1 MKTVTNNIPAFLL
14 ILLIIGSPALA
25 DVPNRPSQWAVP
37 IQLSGVPNLHKIAD
51 NLYRSA
57 QPTRQGMKNLKL
69 LGIKTVINL
78 RPFYY
83 DTDEIRGTELL
94 NEELSVK
101 PWHIEDEDVIRVL
114 RIIRK
119 KENGPFLIHCKYGAD
134 RTGVM
139 SAMYRIVEQGWSQ
152 DDATEEEE
160 AFFYFRFTKTKS
172 PPSWP
177 ELRMTLYS
185 GVCSVLPATCSPM

>member
-25 DVPNRPSQWAVP
+25 DVPNRPSPWAVP
-37 IQLSGVPNLHKIAD
+37 IQLSGVPNLHKIDD

-78 RPFYY
+78 RPFYS

-139 SAMYRIVEQGWSQ
+139 SAMYRIVQQGWSQ
-152 DDATEEEE
+152 DDAIEEMVNGGYGFH
-160 AFFYFRFTKTKS
+160 AKWSNIIRYVKNTDIDNIKRS
-172 PPSWP
+172 
-177 ELRMTLYS
+177 L
-185 GVCSVLPATCSPM
+185 AN